1 MLRLLAQREQ
11 GYDDIAALMGLSVEQ
26 VRAKVKE
33 ALAEIDS
40 EEAPTPPPP
49 PTPPKAV
56 EPPPPPPEP
65 AKPAPVVEQPV
76 AAPSPP
82 PAAAP
87 AAKPSSPSSPKLSLP
102 TSNRRLAEWVGGA
115 VVVILIVLFATGAI
129 DLGGGDS
136 NSDTSTTAATE
147 TTAGGAEG
155 SESSTTAANSSR
167 ETKAVLTPVPGGE
180 GAGLALFGRIKKTAV
195 LQVEAKGLQP
205 SPKGKSYTVWLYRS
219 PSVVLRVGAVAVTQN
234 GTIAAQFPIPAQ
246 VLAYV
251 AGGAFDKIDISLTDN
266 AAYESE
272 VAEAKKQ
279 KRLPAY
285 TGKDVLRGEITG
297 PAIKKK

>member
-40 EEAPTPPPP
+40 EQAPAPPPP
-49 PTPPKAV
+49 PAPSKAP
-56 EPPPPPPEP
+56 EPP
-65 AKPAPVVEQPV
+65 KPAPAEPTV
-76 AAPSPP
+76 AP
-82 PAAAP
+82 AAP
-87 AAKPSSPSSPKLSLP
+87 AAPAPASPKAPRRPLPKPSLP
-102 TSNRRLAEWVGGA
+102 ASRRRLIEWIGGA
-115 VVVILIVLFATGAI
+115 AIVVLLILFATGTI
-129 DLGGGDS
+129 DLGGDS
-136 NSDTSTTAATE
+136 NSDTNTAAT
-147 TTAGGAEG
+147 TPSGAAG
-155 SESSTTAANSSR
+155 SESSTTAASSSKA
-167 ETKAVLTPVPGGE
+167 TKAVLTPVPGGE

-195 LQVEAKGLQP
+195 LQVEAKGLKP
-205 SPKGKSYTVWLYRS
+205 SPKGQSYTVWLYRS
-219 PSVVLRVGAVAVTQN
+219 PSVVLRVGAVSVAQN
-234 GTIAAQFPIPAQ
+234 GLIAAQFPIPEQ

-251 AGGAFDKIDISLTDN
+251 AGGAFDKIDISLTEN
-266 AAYESE
+266 AAYEAE
-272 VAEAKKQ
+272 VAQAKKQ